1 MELYD
6 FTNLIQVLQEY
17 ANEVVDTYKNE
28 LHKDGHKATGKLI
41 SSVHHI
47 FTINSNS
54 IQVDLSLE
62 DYWKYVEKGRKAGK
76 MPPINKILDWI
87 KIKPVI
93 PRPFNGKLPTQKQL
107 AYLISRKIGRE
118 GIEAGNELTNTLQKT
133 NNKWLQR
140 IEDALDKDLGNLVER
155 EYLYPYM
162 TNK

>member
-118 GIEAGNELTNTLQKT
+118 GIEDGNELTNTLQKT

-155 EYLYPYM
+155 EVLISLYD
-162 TNK
+162 K

>member
-155 EYLYPYM
+155 EVLISLYD
-162 TNK
+162 K

>member
-6 FTNLIQVLQEY
+6 FTNLIQVFQEY

-76 MPPINKILDWI
+76 MPPINNILDWI

-155 EYLYPYM
+155 EVLISLYD
-162 TNK
+162 K